1 MSSFEF
7 GPESVVDVLIYWVA
21 GADGHIEY
29 EENKS
34 VKEALD
40 TLSYNQEDYF
50 HDTLTYIN
58 GLSTES
64 IDQLIEDAVSWAVK
78 NFDHHKKESAVAL
91 LEFVAEADNKIS
103 VPEQEKID
111 RLRKEFGM
119 DA

>member
-7 GPESVVDVLIYWVA
+7 GPESVIDVLIYWVA

-40 TLSYNQEDYF
+40 TLSYSQEDYF
-50 HDTLTYIN
+50 HNTLTHIN

-64 IDQLIEDAVSWAVK
+64 IDKLIEDAVAWAGK
-78 NFDHHKKESAVAL
+78 NFDHHKKQSAIAL
-91 LEFVAEADNKIS
+91 LEFVAESDDKIS
-103 VPEQEKID
+103 PAEQEKID
-111 RLRKEFGM
+111 RLRKEFGL
-119 DA
+119 DG